1 MTSTAIPTH
10 TALQSSAEGPQAL
23 ADAPTTAASQAPP
36 GAAVASPVQ
45 TARLEIIGGTPLS
58 GEIRVSGAKNSA
70 LVLMA
75 TGLLTSE
82 TVRLGNVP
90 PLTDIAAMGEI
101 LAALGVRVKREG
113 ERIELDGER
122 IERTAPPY
130 ELVNSLRASFFCIG
144 PLLARTGMAQI
155 PLPGGCQIGTR
166 PVVEH
171 VKGLKAL
178 GAQVTIEHGVVTAVV
193 PGRSKRLQ
201 GGHIHLDCPSVGAT
215 ETLMMAAA
223 LAQGETTIENA
234 AQEPEVSDLAN
245 LLIAMGAHIR
255 GAGTPTITIEGV
267 DALHGA
273 DYNVIPDRIEA
284 GTFLLAA
291 AITRSQ
297 LRVAPLIPEHLGAV
311 LTKLEEAGCTL
322 TPDGDGLVID
332 ARQIG
337 AVDLRTQ
344 PFPGFPT
351 DLQAPFMSLLA
362 TAEGSSMVVENI
374 FENRLQH
381 VAELQRMGASIRMQG
396 NTAFIEG
403 VARLSG
409 APVRGTDLRAS
420 AAMVLAGLA
429 ADGITT
435 VRGLEFLDRGY
446 ADLEGKLN
454 AVGARIQRL
463 HDEPSQAA

>member
-1 MTSTAIPTH
+1 MSLNAVQPRTIPKVI
-10 TALQSSAEGPQAL
+10 LNPQ
-23 ADAPTTAASQAPP
+23 
-36 GAAVASPVQ
+36 
-45 TARLEIIGGTPLS
+45 LEISGGRSLS
-58 GEIRVSGAKNSA
+58 GELHVSGAKNSA

-75 TGLLTSE
+75 TCLLTRDP
-82 TVRLGNVP
+82 VRLRNVP
-90 PLTDIAAMGEI
+90 SLTDIAAMGEM
-101 LAALGVRVKREG
+101 LTSLGGRVRRQGDCLELSG
-113 ERIELDGER
+113 EAVNNS
-122 IERTAPPY
+122 TAPY

-144 PLLARTGMAQI
+144 PLLARMGMAKV

-193 PGRSKRLQ
+193 PGRGHRLT
-201 GGHIHLDCPSVGAT
+201 GGRIHMDCPSVGAT

-223 LAQGETTIENA
+223 LADGETVIDNA
-234 AQEPEVSDLAN
+234 ALEPEVLDLAG
-245 LLIAMGAHIR
+245 LLIAMGARIR
-255 GAGTPTITIEGV
+255 GAGTPTITIVGV
-267 DALHGA
+267 ERLHGA
-273 DYNVIPDRIEA
+273 DYAVIPDRIEA

-297 LRVAPLIPEHLGAV
+297 LRVSPVIPEHLGAV
-311 LTKLEEAGCTL
+311 ITKLEEAGCSIEHDGIGL
-322 TPDGDGLVID
+322 TIKAD
-332 ARQIG
+332 QIN

-362 TAEGSSMVVENI
+362 TARGTSLITENI

-381 VAELQRMGASIRMQG
+381 VAELQRMGADIRMQG
-396 NTAFIEG
+396 NTAFVEG

-420 AAMVLAGLA
+420 AAMVLAGLGA
-429 ADGITT
+429 EGITT

-446 ADLEGKLN
+446 ANLEGKLN
-454 AVGARIQRL
+454 AAGARIQRVSV
-463 HDEPSQAA
+463 HGSGAGIAA

>member
-1 MTSTAIPTH
+1 MT
-10 TALQSSAEGPQAL
+10 LSA
-23 ADAPTTAASQAPP
+23 APAKQLLDT
-36 GAAVASPVQ
+36 
-45 TARLEIIGGTPLS
+45 RLEVTGGQRLS
-58 GEIRVSGAKNSA
+58 GELRVSGAKNSA

-75 TGLLTSE
+75 ACLLSRDTL
-82 TVRLGNVP
+82 RLRNVP

-101 LAALGVRVKREG
+101 LAALGVRVTRRG
-113 ERIELDGER
+113 DTIDLDGETITR
-122 IERTAPPY
+122 AAPPY

-144 PLLARTGMAQI
+144 PLLARMGTAQV
-155 PLPGGCQIGTR
+155 PLPGGCQIGSR

-178 GAQVTIEHGVVTAVV
+178 GAQVSIEHGVVTASV
-193 PGRSKRLQ
+193 PGRSRRLR

-223 LAQGETTIENA
+223 LADGETVIDNA
-234 AQEPEVSDLAN
+234 ALEPEVIDLAG
-245 LLIAMGAHIR
+245 LLNAMGARVH
-255 GAGTPTITIEGV
+255 GAGTPSIAIAGV
-267 DALHGA
+267 ESLHSA
-273 DYNVIPDRIEA
+273 DYAVIPDRIEA

-291 AITRSQ
+291 AITRSA
-297 LRVAPLIPEHLGAV
+297 LTVGPVIPEHLGAV

-322 TPDGDGLVID
+322 QPDGTNLHIS
-332 ARQIG
+332 ATEIR
-337 AVDLRTQ
+337 ALDLRTM

-362 TAEGSSMVVENI
+362 TATGTSLVVETI

-381 VAELQRMGASIRMQG
+381 VAELQRMGASIRLQG

-409 APVRGTDLRAS
+409 APVHGTDLRAA

-429 ADGITT
+429 AEGTTT

-446 ADLEGKLN
+446 AHLEEKLN
-454 AVGARIQRL
+454 AVGARIRRFS
-463 HDEPSQAA
+463 DAA

>member
-1 MTSTAIPTH
+1 MGLIAV
-10 TALQSSAEGPQAL
+10 QSLSKTRSVQNPQ
-23 ADAPTTAASQAPP
+23 
-36 GAAVASPVQ
+36 
-45 TARLEIIGGTPLS
+45 LEIRGGRRLS
-58 GEIRVSGAKNSA
+58 GELHVSGAKNSA

-75 TGLLTSE
+75 ACLLTRD
-82 TVRLGNVP
+82 TIRLRNVP
-90 PLTDIAAMGEI
+90 PLTDITAMGEM
-101 LAALGVRVKREG
+101 LSSLGGQVHRDGDAL
-113 ERIELDGER
+113 ELKGDS
-122 IERTAPPY
+122 INSSTAPY

-144 PLLARTGMAQI
+144 PLLARTGMAKV

-193 PGRSKRLQ
+193 PGSGHRLT
-201 GGHIHLDCPSVGAT
+201 GGRIHMDCPSVGAT

-223 LAQGETTIENA
+223 LADGETVIDNA
-234 AQEPEVSDLAN
+234 AHEPEVVDLAG
-245 LLIAMGAHIR
+245 LLIAMGAKVR
-255 GAGTPTITIEGV
+255 GAGTSTITIVGV
-267 DALHGA
+267 DRLHGA
-273 DYNVIPDRIEA
+273 DYAVIPDRIEA

-291 AITRSQ
+291 AITRSH
-297 LRVAPLIPEHLGAV
+297 LRVTPVIPDHLGAV

-322 TPDGDGLVID
+322 EHDGVGLTIKAD
-332 ARQIG
+332 QIN

-362 TAEGSSMVVENI
+362 TARGTSVITENI

-381 VAELQRMGASIRMQG
+381 VAELQRMGADIRMQA
-396 NTAFIEG
+396 NTAFVEG

-409 APVRGTDLRAS
+409 APVQGSDLRAS

-429 ADGITT
+429 ADGITS
-435 VRGLEFLDRGY
+435 VRGLEYLDRGY
-446 ADLEGKLN
+446 ANLEGKLN
-454 AVGARIQRL
+454 TAGASIERV
-463 HDEPSQAA
+463 SSAA